1 MWIYIANNN
10 KDLYSRIQNYINS
23 LFNNEEGESEAG
35 Q

>member
-10 KDLYSRIQNYINS
+10 KDLFFRIQNYINS
-23 LFNNEEGESEAG
+23 LFNNEERESEAG